1 MAVQQVQ
8 PEKITR
14 LWEQVLLSVNSR
26 LESRQAFD
34 TWFKPIVPREIT
46 PEIVEL
52 EVPNT
57 FFVDWIHEHH
67 LSTLRSSL
75 TDVLSAEPE
84 IRFCPREIPH
94 ASESSAP
101 SLPPAADAPSPG
113 ARVANETKLIP
124 RLTFE
129 SFVVGGSNRFTH
141 AACQAVA
148 QSPGDVYNP
157 LFIFGGSGLGKI
169 DRDLFRQPCAPE
181 WLG

>member
-8 PEKITR
+8 PEKLTR

-46 PEIVEL
+46 PEVVEL

-67 LSTLRSSL
+67 LSTLRKSL
-75 TDVLSAEPE
+75 SELLGAEPE
-84 IRFCPREIPH
+84 IRFTPREIPP
-94 ASESSAP
+94 AAGSPAP
-101 SLPPAADAPSPG
+101 SPAPAAESPSPG
-113 ARVANETKLIP
+113 ARVVNETKLIP

-129 SFVVGGSNRFTH
+129 SF
-141 AACQAVA
+141 
-148 QSPGDVYNP
+148 
-157 LFIFGGSGLGKI
+157 
-169 DRDLFRQPCAPE
+169 
-181 WLG
+181 